1 MSVDFDRAVEEA
13 RSRNGHEDMDD
24 RSQAPTRMRGPVMPG
39 RTEKWLTLPP
49 PYSDGDP
56 PMRIK
61 VWVNYPNKL
70 SDDLG
75 SGDDDLIYAAWSQI
89 IVEHNDWCDEDGTP
103 LPILRKGDVDALRKF
118 WGLIPN
124 ECAQAIAVL
133 VNQAAGK
140 VSASLTNR
148 QMRRGGR

>member
-1 MSVDFDRAVEEA
+1 MSVDFDRAVEAERA
-13 RSRNGHEDMDD
+13 RNGHEDLD
-24 RSQAPTRMRGPVMPG
+24 QAPARIRGPVMPG

-49 PYSDGDP
+49 PYGDTDP
-56 PMRIK
+56 PMK
-61 VWVNYPNKL
+61 VLVWVNYTNRL
-70 SDDLG
+70 ADDLA

-89 IVEHNDWCDEDGTP
+89 VVGHNDWCDEDGVS
-103 LPILRKGDVDALRKF
+103 LPALKRGDADILRKF

-124 ECAQAIAVL
+124 ECAQAIAIL

-148 QMRRGGR
+148 ELRRRGR